1 MFQVSSRV
9 LMSKLGSLPHSP
21 SIGDTNSRSSSYK
34 AGTISKFLWAVV
46 PLDEL
51 RLATQFTLHVS
62 LTVAIFP
69 VSYLTMCE
77 FARLHALAT
86 AELMMDCPSLIYI
99 RAHMIIASSSLP
111 VHVEATGARE
121 EVVLGK
127 LCVPQSLVLPQGCP
141 ASQGLSHSACQSK
154 NHS

>member
-1 MFQVSSRV
+1 MKQSTKGPAMFQVSSRV

-51 RLATQFTLHVS
+51 RLATQFTLHVT

-86 AELMMDCPSLIYI
+86 AELMSDYL
-99 RAHMIIASSSLP
+99 SSTYLHP
-111 VHVEATGARE
+111 
-121 EVVLGK
+121 
-127 LCVPQSLVLPQGCP
+127 C
-141 ASQGLSHSACQSK
+141 SHDHCIFLFTCACRS
-154 NHS
+154 HRS